1 MFPENLEGVAGGDIT
16 GLFVFNMADKQINS
30 WSA

>member
-1 MFPENLEGVAGGDIT
+1 MFPENLEGVGGAIT
-16 GLFVFNMADKQINS
+16 GLFVFNMADKQISS